1 MLHKYYTFSK
11 IREKIT
17 DSSFFFF
24 STTTVQSNWIPF
36 KKKFLREEKYYLNV
50 LKADLS
56 LECASQ
62 DVSKAS
68 PPVAL

>member
-1 MLHKYYTFSK
+1 MRILERKSPTLL
-11 IREKIT
+11 
-17 DSSFFFF
+17 
-24 STTTVQSNWIPF
+24 STTTVQGNWSPF
-36 KKKFLREEKYYLNV
+36 KTKFLRDEKYYLNV

-68 PPVAL
+68 PPGAL